1 MKQDFFNAAT
11 LLHDTLRKETDCFL
25 PNGQIVRATQLVAI
39 DDDITSAFIA
49 SRCFHLIRRE
59 YGYIPK
65 VLCVGGKG
73 LMSKHTHD
81 VSEAE
86 LLAYVLTRLSVPKDY
101 IVLLDQGKNSG
112 ENVLAVK
119 EVTFPQDVTIWC
131 CTQRLSLRLER
142 TQAQQAP
149 EVKSYWCVP
158 KQSLTDVM
166 RYYNGKGLCDG
177 QMLLHELASI
187 LDRCVAY
194 AGTFQKPLEFE
205 VSDEVK
211 KAAALLE
218 KNFRLKL
225 PHKTLKSYFQ
235 LIRLL
240 RAVSLN
246 KEQMKADMEA
256 AINKTIEDFRKEGLI
271 L

>member
-1 MKQDFFNAAT
+1 
-11 LLHDTLRKETDCFL
+11 
-25 PNGQIVRATQLVAI
+25 
-39 DDDITSAFIA
+39 
-49 SRCFHLIRRE
+49 
-59 YGYIPK
+59 
-65 VLCVGGKG
+65 
-73 LMSKHTHD
+73 
-81 VSEAE
+81 
-86 LLAYVLTRLSVPKDY
+86 
-101 IVLLDQGKNSG
+101 
-112 ENVLAVK
+112 
-119 EVTFPQDVTIWC
+119 
-131 CTQRLSLRLER
+131 
-142 TQAQQAP
+142 
-149 EVKSYWCVP
+149 
-158 KQSLTDVM
+158 M